1 MILII
6 FAERNINIMD
16 WIKETIDK
24 WFSEYTV
31 PYDTCPDR
39 HRLEAYTN
47 EEFRKSR
54 DNDPEKIENSFNELT
69 KCVFLVRNG
78 ERRILLKDPMQRYD
92 FSFLDSQYWYNF
104 NDLIERLLKTE
115 YKEDDEMDYTRR
127 DYITVSISSSQ
138 EVLDYFNI
146 SYDFASYAKERDFL
160 QEDSDADRFC
170 FFGDGCYTNAESN
183 YHNSSLF
190 EELDKKLREY
200 FRYEVAPYKK
210 YNPDFDQYRESI
222 RIMDF
227 AEMVDA
233 LSFEQIKSVLTEK
246 YWGDEHTTLAS
257 KRGLDTGKL
266 DCLENMDKN
275 TLKNMLELL
284 LNSEGKKSFLYGARV
299 LYNI

>member
-1 MILII
+1 
-6 FAERNINIMD
+6 MD

-39 HRLEAYTN
+39 SRLEKFSN

-78 ERRILLKDPMQRYD
+78 ERRILLKEPMKRYD
-92 FSFLDSQYWYNF
+92 FTFLDDQYWYNF
-104 NDLIERLLKTE
+104 NDLIDCLLKTE
-115 YKEDDEMDYTRR
+115 FKEDNERDYTSR

-146 SYDFASYAKERDFL
+146 SYDFSSYAKKREYCL
-160 QEDSDADRFC
+160 EDDDDDSFC
-170 FFGDGCYTNAESN
+170 FYGNGWGTSSKRD
-183 YHNSSLF
+183 YHDSLLF
-190 EELDKKLREY
+190 EELDKKLREE
-200 FRYEVAPYKK
+200 FCYEVSSYKK
-210 YNPDFDQYRESI
+210 YNPDFDQYRESAHI
-222 RIMDF
+222 TDF

-233 LSFEQIKSVLTEK
+233 LSFEQIKSVLTEQ
-246 YWGDEHTTLAS
+246 YWEDEHMTLAS
-257 KRGLDTGKL
+257 ERGIDTGKL

-284 LNSEGKKSFLYGARV
+284 LNSGGKKSFLYGAGV